1 LTASKNQPS
10 PFTNAAIVRNFAEYA
25 LIAAVWMIVQALIA
39 KSPLAS
45 GVLIAIVILL
55 SFSKT
60 AFFGLENLQQLL
72 RASRDNLAYHRFL
85 MLMLIN
91 MSQITLSFGLDYHCL
106 HSIDAASFSSIDPTE
121 TMPEQIF
128 DFTYFSILN
137 FTFFGYGDIT
147 PQTIPAKLMT
157 ITEIVLAFVTVI
169 FLLSDFISMK
179 ESIRSGPESSPG
191 QRESSY

>member
-1 LTASKNQPS
+1 MNVEKIQTS
-10 PFTNAAIVRNFAEYA
+10 PFSTLAIVRNIAEYV
-25 LIAAVWMIVQALIA
+25 LIVAVWLVAQALIS
-39 KSPLAS
+39 KSLLAS
-45 GVLIAIVILL
+45 NTLLVVVILL
-55 SFSKT
+55 SLGKT

-72 RASRDNLAYHRFL
+72 RASRDNMAYHRFL

-106 HSIDAASFSSIDPTE
+106 HSIDSGSFSSIDLNE

-147 PQTIPAKLMT
+147 PQTIPAKLLT
-157 ITEIVLAFVTVI
+157 VTEIVLAFITVI

-179 ESIRSGPESSPG
+179 ESIRS
-191 QRESSY
+191 

>member
-1 LTASKNQPS
+1 MTTAYQSQPSSS
-10 PFTNAAIVRNFAEYA
+10 PFTNAAILRNVAEYM
-25 LIAAVWMIVQALIA
+25 LIAGVWLGLQALIS

-45 GVLIAIVILL
+45 GWLIAIVILL
-55 SFSKT
+55 AWAKT

-72 RASRDNLAYHRFL
+72 GASRDNLAYHRFM

-91 MSQITLSFGLDYHCL
+91 MSQITLSFGLDFHCL
-106 HSIDAASFSSIDPTE
+106 QTIDLGSFSSIDPTE
-121 TMPEQIF
+121 TLPEQIF

-147 PQTIPAKLMT
+147 PQTIPAKLLT

-169 FLLSDFISMK
+169 FLLSDFISLK
-179 ESIRSGPESSPG
+179 ESIRS
-191 QRESSY
+191 

>member
-1 LTASKNQPS
+1 MRVSTVPSQPFS
-10 PFTNAAIVRNFAEYA
+10 RAAIIQNIAEYV
-25 LIAAVWMIVQALIA
+25 LIVGAWIVTQALISKLHWA
-39 KSPLAS
+39 AS
-45 GVLIAIVILL
+45 SLIMIVILL
-55 SFSKT
+55 SWAKT

-72 RASRDNLAYHRFL
+72 RASRDNMAYHRFM

-106 HSIDAASFSSIDPTE
+106 HSIDSGSFSSIDLTE
-121 TMPEQIF
+121 TMLEQIF

-147 PQTIPAKLMT
+147 PQTIPAKLLT

-179 ESIRSGPESSPG
+179 ESIRT
-191 QRESSY
+191 

>member
-1 LTASKNQPS
+1 MNPALERPSS
-10 PFTNAAIVRNFAEYA
+10 PFSNAAIVRNTAEYV
-25 LIAAVWMIVQALIA
+25 LIAGVWLIAQTLIA
-39 KSPLAS
+39 KSQLAP
-45 GVLIAIVILL
+45 GWLLVIVILL
-55 SFSKT
+55 SFGKT

-72 RASRDNLAYHRFL
+72 RASRDNLAYHHFM

-106 HSIDAASFSSIDPTE
+106 HSIDAGSFSSIDPTE
-121 TMPEQIF
+121 SMPEQIF

-147 PQTIPAKLMT
+147 PQTIPAKLLT

-169 FLLSDFISMK
+169 FLDCCA
-179 ESIRSGPESSPG
+179 SGSS
-191 QRESSY
+191 